1 MSNFGPPGYGGG
13 HGDPFADPFGPSMP
27 MGPPAGA
34 FAAPTQPPLVPA
46 PAQRA
51 TSVAAGWSIASA
63 VTGVVAVAVALT
75 PFYTGI
81 PSWVGFIGAALG
93 MGALAAGI
101 LALRRVRRA
110 GVQPS
115 LPAVTGV
122 VAAGLAGVLVVV
134 SVLIDVNQPGGHRD
148 STSDGPV
155 SGETKDTTVVMR
167 DQLDVSFG
175 TFDYKVDGPTIRGR
189 LPVTFRNK
197 LDKPRQYDVSV
208 AGFEG
213 EHTQVCSTL
222 RLEPGAL
229 DAHATTTVDYFDI
242 GIPNAAVADRLRSS
256 TFRVVQAWSRPV

>member
-1 MSNFGPPGYGGG
+1 MNNFGPPGYGGG
-13 HGDPFADPFGPSMP
+13 HGDPFADPFGPSAP
-27 MGPPAGA
+27 MGSPAGD
-34 FAAPTQPPLVPA
+34 FIPPPRPPLVPA
-46 PAQRA
+46 PVQRA
-51 TSVAAGWSIASA
+51 TSVAGGWSVMSVA
-63 VTGVVAVAVALT
+63 TGVVAVGLALT
-75 PFYTGI
+75 PFYTDI
-81 PSWVGFIGAALG
+81 PSWVGFIGAAIG
-93 MGALAAGI
+93 IGALAAGI

-110 GVQPS
+110 GAQPPV
-115 LPAVTGV
+115 PAVTGV
-122 VAAGLAGVLVVV
+122 VAAGLVAVLVVV
-134 SVLIDVNQPGGHRD
+134 SVLIDVNQPDRRRD
-148 STSDGPV
+148 SVAHGPV
-155 SGETKDTTVVMR
+155 SGETKDTAVVMH

-222 RLEPGAL
+222 KLEPGAL

-242 GIPNAAVADRLRSS
+242 GIPNATIADRLRSS